1 MKLDLISLPQEL
13 KNDLIATWNEIE
25 ETITSFK
32 ELSDEEIISHKKIL
46 QSRFETALYWLS
58 KYVHEDD
65 IIQEL

>member
-46 QSRFETALYWLS
+46 QSRLETALYWLS

-65 IIQEL
+65 IIEEF

>member
-1 MKLDLISLPQEL
+1 MKLDIMNLPQEL

-32 ELSDEEIISHKKIL
+32 ELSDEEIISHKEVL
-46 QSRFETALYWLS
+46 QNRLETALYWLS

-65 IIQEL
+65 IIEEL